1 MANTLMFEVG
11 IKRANE
17 EYNKILEEVKA
28 LAKMADKPIS
38 VKLQLEKTQ
47 DLKAFLD
54 ALEQLGSGKML
65 QPMIAKVEQ
74 LQASLVRLGMVPK
87 DINYDALEQ
96 QLNKVTAAWEKYI
109 AARKSANL
117 KGVPGLDKDA
127 AADTAFTAT
136 LKNAHSMLVAS
147 LEKSYGMSE
156 NVARATV
163 ETYRNLGS
171 TIESQLSRIGGSKA
185 GMESLAGEVT
195 ATTQKVDAL
204 VNAFSSLVTQL
215 KSLGS
220 TEGVKAVGASVAN
233 VDKETKT
240 MAEQLTAIFGSLT
253 EKKKE
258 TTDGESAL
266 AKETNIASSA
276 LKAEVDQ
283 AKAAADSMIRLSESI
298 TVAALAAK
306 NLYTIFGGNRQDVA
320 KFLELSNTMDML
332 NRKAAYILNSSN
344 DTYSGGKMGAFAEV
358 KKEMEGV
365 QAEMDALKKSASTGN
380 PILESFAEAFA
391 KLSQVLNTTSISVKE
406 GEKAL
411 KSLGEGAKKINTGG
425 VSQESYKQLGDV
437 IQQLGVKYDLT
448 ADKVKKLKEL
458 IESGNL
464 TTGNVQ
470 RKLKIDFN
478 KATDIV
484 ESINAVQ
491 KNITSNEQLTSSE
504 KKAAQGAN
512 EQSAAIQKLLSA
524 TTELTTATTNLKN
537 AIGSW
542 GQDKGTIATMIAQFD
557 TLRAKITDVV
567 AQWEK
572 LAMVKVTG
580 VQNVQTPAIS
590 VDLSGIEPAIKT
602 LNEAVAQ
609 LKKSMDLLWEST
621 NRMETSMKAIITPE
635 AFKKLESDAATAKQK
650 VDELSKSV
658 EGMKT
663 QAEKKGSETTL
674 NANLDI
680 LRNHTQKVYEALSK
694 MGTEYSKLEA
704 AGIHDEA
711 TKQRIENLRA
721 YYEWLQKVAQM
732 QETLSKPGALKADAT
747 KFNGELLMGQVTKQM
762 WSDKAVKEFAVLVD
776 EALKGKQ
783 AFDSINEAMGRIKE
797 KLLGMGTSAE
807 GGMKGVGA
815 AMETINKVGELNI
828 QTLIKEQA
836 HIERMMQTAQ
846 KSISYSEGH
855 PVAGMDKLEQIQRD
869 NMQYLQTLNRWINLI
884 LENRNNP
891 DVIRFLNTPQSLKLP
906 LPGRQDDVAMFNAH
920 YDKLKHS
927 ITDTSAAARQ
937 LVKDMTMTDANAS
950 IKQWNTTRLETGLHN
965 VNDAIQN
972 ILKSWNQASKY
983 GDTEMAK
990 SVAEQ
995 VNRLNAIKSEILRAM
1010 TDDKLLA
1017 TRHGYTSV
1025 INPDSTHTIK
1035 ESKDMAR
1042 DLTAFRKE
1050 REKSE
1055 KEYNRNVER
1064 WQESQ
1069 MKDFAKAEQEK
1080 AKAAQQAQ
1088 KDIQREI
1095 QKTEAE
1101 MRKLDSAISRGNATP
1116 GRDMTLLSD
1125 ARSKLQGQLSLLQK
1139 TTPAD
1144 LQNSKLIEKRI
1155 QDIRTLRDDTDALRK
1170 SEERLTTAQ
1179 QQANR
1184 RSDRADD
1191 KKLKDEIKSVNDAY
1205 VKYNELGAKINELI
1219 ALKNRGIAANID
1231 VTAVQNYIDYLER
1244 IRTLMKEIYSN
1255 NGRTVSNSAANFNIN
1270 SGMLA
1275 SEALHH
1281 NNVKSGDYFR
1291 KNEIAEFKRE
1301 LGDAEKRMNSAAKT
1315 SDNLVTRISKLGLV
1329 RVDFAKL
1336 GLDTTALDNAIARIH
1351 AIQQELASF
1360 ARTGSSAYGNN
1371 AKSIVQNMGLDAANK
1386 AATDAIKKL
1395 NVEQRESAHA
1405 ANHMTAEQQR
1415 LAQALNHTTESAKG
1429 QSQVLS
1435 DLKMMA
1441 TQYLSI
1447 WGAQSFLNNI
1457 IEIGGQLEMQRL
1469 SIGAILGDT
1478 AHANDLFDKIKAQAI
1493 QSPFGVVELDQMT
1506 KQLSAYGFQYN
1517 ELFDMT
1523 KRLADIS
1530 AATGTSVDRLAL
1542 ALGHVRAEAA
1552 LSGYT
1557 LRQFSM
1563 ANIPLAKKL
1572 SEQLT
1577 EVEKRFVSVAEVR
1590 KRVSKKEIGYE
1601 EVVNVLKDLTNEGG
1615 MFYNMQETISQS
1627 VKARFKNLHD
1637 ALDIMFGDIAES
1649 TSGDFLKD
1657 FAKSLTELT
1666 THWREFFAVAKNIGI
1681 AFGAYRL
1688 SLLAFNVALGKNNAA
1703 ILSNILAYK
1712 NKRAAE
1718 LQNEAMVR
1726 KLTAEELAL
1735 IQTRKKITA
1744 ANIQVALSTN
1754 AVTKGEVLKMVALR
1768 RVNLEEAKSLIRM
1781 GEFTAAEIRMALQGK
1796 ILGMNL
1802 GRTGAIIKLFGQ
1814 QVGAAA
1820 KALFLSPQAW
1830 IFALIAGMTELW
1842 QMNKEEVERAK
1853 EMSDDLFNRANEG
1866 IKNTR
1871 RMFQETDVVYKV
1883 KVGNEEV
1890 DATEQFGDI
1899 KGGKFEAPNFNDID
1913 TATAMSLMDK
1923 WERFIKEYASMPN
1936 RLINEAYKDGD
1947 EVRELADQ
1955 YENLKNKMLEV
1966 AEAQRLLKDASDA
1979 IQYAEDATNGG
1990 WLDDSLTTNINDYA
2004 KAVRGFNDS
2013 VSDLI
2018 RKHQKSVA
2026 STMDAARAD
2035 AKFEAALKKLKIAT
2049 TDYAGQV
2056 KELIKNQNQ
2065 YPTAYNKAIEA
2076 SRKLPYEEYDAMNGM
2091 FFGSGLFD
2099 SKNVS
2104 DWNRDMDSAKKTM
2117 EADISSWVDAMKQ
2130 KLSEAWN
2137 IKDFAKMTEGQK
2149 QAVVAAIAE
2158 TVSKASQGTD
2168 AIRTEVRN
2176 LMQEKFGIK
2185 IDDNTADVAARV
2197 AGLKN
2202 SLMDLTERT
2211 DWHIQV
2217 GTNFEDTYG
2226 NIKKAYKAAK
2236 SYLDSTKPLQMKL
2249 AIDVSGGMKE
2259 LGTMQRTAIV
2269 NKWRQQ
2275 NPGKDSTW
2283 LEEYLADF
2291 DDHARK
2297 LNEALD
2303 FSKKTG
2309 LSLEDEKKTKGRGA
2323 GEDKEAKRLRE
2334 IAKLYK
2340 DAYDWYK
2347 KYEKQVGEGG
2357 ALTKVQSQFQPLFDE
2372 FNKTWKT
2379 NLSLDSIPLYKK
2391 NLSELLDEA
2400 MKLYKSP
2407 KHKNSYM
2414 VSAIKELRD
2423 AISNVDYEEAQRK
2436 MDEFASKIQ
2445 IQLDNLTR
2453 SWDIFNTVREA
2464 TGDVNIA
2471 TQLSGANYDNGTNQ
2485 NLADSVR
2492 HKIEQDFEKAGGN
2505 FALDFDINLSDEEI
2519 QKLFEN
2525 TQRWGVT
2532 DVEEYEKHIKG
2543 LVDEYKK
2550 WRDLQRDVYKN
2561 DVAIF
2566 AKITGNVATYENQ
2579 LKKIDDEYDREL
2591 AALQRLLDAYNKGE
2605 KDENGN
2611 RKGITQEQYNN
2622 AQQALQGR
2630 TDWQKYQLGSEYTQY
2645 MNGAIGQ
2652 TMKLVTEAAKAIE
2665 AKLNE
2670 ALKKG
2675 AINAK
2680 TYAEQMRKIR
2690 DIKDKFR
2697 EDAFFGVQNSVTAF
2711 MNGGLKGSNDFV
2723 KDRLQALEEK
2733 QKNTGLSE
2741 EEEKELKHYQL
2752 LQEKLSKAIGGL
2764 SSFATVLSI
2773 ATGVLDGLGN
2783 ACASLANMFQALG
2796 NTGAANFW
2804 GDLSDGIKA
2813 GSSFLA
2819 PVNNITQSAM
2829 SGNIGGIVSSAISAP
2844 IDLFA
2849 APITGFAKLHD
2860 KRRERR
2866 IQELKEEVTRIANN
2880 TELILKTRARTLGYD
2895 TGQVR
2900 QSYALSYAPN
2910 TARQEAI
2917 RKEGGMWG
2925 AIMANTRWGR
2935 GFDSD
2940 AQEAMYNY
2948 YQQNS
2953 GGNGYQQQLA
2963 NLRSE
2968 REKYMR
2974 MYDEEN
2980 DKKDSS
2986 GQALEEYKA
2995 KIAELD
3001 DQIHYF
3007 AMDLAN
3013 ELWSIDLKGWA
3024 QQLSD
3029 ALANAFDNGTD
3040 MAKAYKE
3047 TVTSI
3052 IQQLGNKMMQLAII
3066 EPMFEKLQTKLFGEK
3081 QSDGTWKGGV
3091 FNIDDPQGSAKK
3103 VTDVISDWFGKNG
3116 QGQEMITAAQQFLTA
3131 FEQGINNAGLSRKNT
3146 DQKTLSSTIGEVSEE
3161 TASLLAGYVNALRQ
3175 DVAINRILLTQFITE
3190 YWSSYI
3196 DQVTSMNTHLAN
3208 IDNNV
3213 AAMSAM
3219 FRETGA
3225 LYGMIEN
3232 ISDRLDRFANG
3243 FDTITVK

>member
-1 MANTLMFEVG
+1 MQNTLMFEVG
-11 IKRANE
+11 IKRADD
-17 EYNKILEEVKA
+17 EYKKILEEVKA
-28 LAKMADKPIS
+28 LAKMADKPVSI
-38 VKLQLEKTQ
+38 KLQLERTQ
-47 DLKAFLD
+47 DLQTFLD
-54 ALEQLGSGKML
+54 ALQKLGD
-65 QPMIAKVEQ
+65 PKV
-74 LQASLVRLGMVPK
+74 
-87 DINYDALEQ
+87 LEP
-96 QLNKVTAAWEKYI
+96 LTRAV
-109 AARKSANL
+109 ANL
-117 KGVPGLDKDA
+117 KQQ
-127 AADTAFTAT
+127 
-136 LKNAHSMLVAS
+136 LVDLGKGSYSSSELSGMKQQITSVEAS
-147 LEKSYGMSE
+147 LKEAQKRFEEADRKYKSALTSMKG
-156 NVARATV
+156 N
-163 ETYRNLGS
+163 
-171 TIESQLSRIGGSKA
+171 
-185 GMESLAGEVT
+185 
-195 ATTQKVDAL
+195 DAL
-204 VNAFSSLVTQL
+204 VPKSITDDRNNASREVRELSEQLSSLN
-215 KSLGS
+215 S
-220 TEGVKAVGASVAN
+220 TYNKAAASAQN
-233 VDKETKT
+233 
-240 MAEQLTAIFGSLT
+240 MTAAG
-253 EKKKE
+253 EKV
-258 TTDGESAL
+258 
-266 AKETNIASSA
+266 ASSA
-276 LKAEVDQ
+276 NIENEA
-283 AKAAADSMIRLSESI
+283 I
-298 TVAALAAK
+298 
-306 NLYTIFGGNRQDVA
+306 
-320 KFLELSNTMDML
+320 
-332 NRKAAYILNSSN
+332 
-344 DTYSGGKMGAFAEV
+344 
-358 KKEMEGV
+358 KK
-365 QAEMDALKKSASTGN
+365 LLAST
-380 PILESFAEAFA
+380 
-391 KLSQVLNTTSISVKE
+391 Q
-406 GEKAL
+406 
-411 KSLGEGAKKINTGG
+411 
-425 VSQESYKQLGDV
+425 
-437 IQQLGVKYDLT
+437 
-448 ADKVKKLKEL
+448 
-458 IESGNL
+458 
-464 TTGNVQ
+464 
-470 RKLKIDFN
+470 
-478 KATDIV
+478 
-484 ESINAVQ
+484 
-491 KNITSNEQLTSSE
+491 
-504 KKAAQGAN
+504 
-512 EQSAAIQKLLSA
+512 
-524 TTELTTATTNLKN
+524 ELTTITTNLKS

-557 TLRAKITDVV
+557 TLRTKITEVV

-580 VQNVQTPAIS
+580 VQNVQVPS
-590 VDLSGIEPAIKT
+590 VNIDMSSIEPTIKT
-602 LNEAVAQ
+602 LNEAVVQ

-621 NRMETSMKAIITPE
+621 NRMETSMKSIITPE
-635 AFKKLESDAATAKQK
+635 AFKKIENDAATAKQT
-650 VDELSKSV
+650 VDNLAKSV

-680 LRNHTQKVYEALSK
+680 LKNHTQKVYEALSK
-694 MGTEYSKLEA
+694 MGAEYSKLEA
-704 AGIHDEA
+704 AGIHDDG

-721 YYEWLQKVAQM
+721 YYEWLQKVATM

-762 WSDKAVKEFAVLVD
+762 WSANAVKEFSGMVD
-776 EALKGKQ
+776 ELLKGKQ
-783 AFDSINEAMGRIKE
+783 AAESLNEAMGRIKE
-797 KLLGMGTSAE
+797 KLLGMGSSAE

-815 AMETINKVGELNI
+815 AMESINKVGELNI

-836 HIERMMQTAQ
+836 HVERLMQTAQ
-846 KSISYSEGH
+846 KSISFSEGH

-869 NMQYLQTLNRWINLI
+869 NMRYLETLNRWITLI

-927 ITDTSAAARQ
+927 IVDTSSAARQ

-972 ILKSWNQASKY
+972 IIKSWNLASKY
-983 GDTEMAK
+983 SDTEMAK

-1042 DLTAFRKE
+1042 DLNAFRKE

-1069 MKDFAKAEQEK
+1069 MKGFAKAEQEK

-1088 KDIQREI
+1088 KDIQKEI
-1095 QKTEAE
+1095 QKTEDQ
-1101 MRKLDSAISRGNATP
+1101 MRKLDAAITRGNTTP
-1116 GRDMTLLSD
+1116 GRNMTLLSD

-1155 QDIRTLRDDTDALRK
+1155 QDIRTLRNDTDALRK

-1179 QQANR
+1179 QQANK

-1219 ALKNRGIAANID
+1219 SLKNRGITAQVD

-1244 IRTLMKEIYSN
+1244 IRTLMKEIFTNS
-1255 NGRTVSNSAANFNIN
+1255 GRTVSSSASNFNIN
-1270 SGMLA
+1270 AGMLA
-1275 SEALHH
+1275 SDALRQT
-1281 NNVKSGDYFR
+1281 NVRSGEFFR
-1291 KNEIAEFKRE
+1291 KQELSEFKKE
-1301 LGDAEKRMNSAAKT
+1301 LGDAEKRMNSAANT

-1329 RVDFAKL
+1329 RVDFAKA
-1336 GLDTTALDNAIARIH
+1336 GLDTTALDNAIAKIH
-1351 AIQQELASF
+1351 AIQQELANF
-1360 ARTGSSAYGNN
+1360 ARTGYSSQGNS
-1371 AKSIVQNMGLDAANK
+1371 AKAIIQSMGLDAANK
-1386 AATDAIKKL
+1386 AAADAIKKL
-1395 NVEQRESAHA
+1395 NVEQRESALA
-1405 ANHMTAEQQR
+1405 ANQMTAEQQR

-1435 DLKMMA
+1435 DLKTMA
-1441 TQYLSI
+1441 MQYLSV

-1542 ALGHVRAEAA
+1542 ALGHVRSEAA

-1563 ANIPLAKKL
+1563 ANIPMAKKL

-1590 KRVSKKEIGYE
+1590 KRVSKKEIGYD

-1657 FAKSLTELT
+1657 FAKTLTELT

-1735 IQTRKKITA
+1735 IKTRKLITA

-1768 RVNLEEAKSLIRM
+1768 RVSLEEAKSLIRM

-1871 RMFQETDVVYKV
+1871 RMFEETDVVYKV

-1890 DATEQFGDI
+1890 DATDQFGDI
-1899 KGGKFEAPNFNDID
+1899 KGGKFETPDFNNID

-1923 WERFIKEYASMPN
+1923 WERYIKEYASMPN
-1936 RLINEAYKDGD
+1936 RLINEAYKDGE

-1966 AEAQRLLKDASDA
+1966 AEAQHLLKDASDA
-1979 IQYAEDATNGG
+1979 IQYAENSTNSG
-1990 WLDDSLTTNINDYA
+1990 WFDDSLTTNINDYA

-2035 AKFEAALKKLKIAT
+2035 AKFEASLKKLNIAT

-2056 KELIKNQNQ
+2056 KELVKNQSK
-2065 YPTAYNKAIEA
+2065 YPDAYSKALGSI
-2076 SRKLPYEEYDAMNGM
+2076 SDLPYKEYEAMNGM
-2091 FFGSGLFD
+2091 FFGSGLFS

-2104 DWNRDMDSAKKTM
+2104 DWNRDMESAKKTM
-2117 EADISSWVDAMKQ
+2117 EADIASWVDSMKQ
-2130 KLSEAWN
+2130 KLREAWN
-2137 IKDFAKMTEGQK
+2137 IKDFSKMTEGQK
-2149 QAVVAAIAE
+2149 QAVVTAIAE

-2176 LMQEKFGIK
+2176 LMQEKFGIT

-2202 SLMDLTERT
+2202 SLQDLTERT

-2217 GTNFEDTYG
+2217 GTDFESTYS

-2249 AIDVSGGMKE
+2249 QIDTTGGMKE
-2259 LGTMQRTAIV
+2259 LGAMRRTAIV
-2269 NKWRQQ
+2269 NDWRQK

-2297 LNEALD
+2297 INEALD

-2309 LSLEDEKKTKGRGA
+2309 LSLEDEKKTRSRSRGA

-2340 DAYDWYK
+2340 DAYDWYT

-2379 NLSLDSIPLYKK
+2379 NLSLDTIPLYKK

-2436 MDEFASKIQ
+2436 MDEYASKVQ
-2445 IQLDNLTR
+2445 IELDGLTR
-2453 SWDIFNTVREA
+2453 AWDVFNNVREA
-2464 TGDVNIA
+2464 TGNIDLA
-2471 TQLSGANYDNGTNQ
+2471 VQLSGADYQAGQTR
-2485 NLADSVR
+2485 NLADALR
-2492 HKIEQDFEKAGGN
+2492 KKIEQDFASAN
-2505 FALDFDINLSDEEI
+2505 AVAIPFDINMSDKDIENKIKAAIPKESEE
-2519 QKLFEN
+2519 
-2525 TQRWGVT
+2525 R
-2532 DVEEYEKHIKG
+2532 IKG
-2543 LVDEYKK
+2543 IVEEYKK
-2550 WRDLQRDVYKN
+2550 WRDLQRDVFNDAINNYAKILGSLVNHKSQIEKIEDEYKN
-2561 DVAIF
+2561 EV
-2566 AKITGNVATYENQ
+2566 EL
-2579 LKKIDDEYDREL
+2579 LKT
-2591 AALQRLLDAYNKGE
+2591 LLDSGK
-2605 KDENGN
+2605 
-2611 RKGITQEQYNN
+2611 ITQEQYDEAVGIVRGNADSKEWQASTSYINLMNN
-2622 AQQALQGR
+2622 SLSMTRSEIETAANMQRDYLNKELERGAIDAQKYVEEMSKLQNLEREWSDKGFLGLHGGVGAFLSGGNDGLLNYYQTRAKEARTAYANADDKNSPEAQGKKKEAEHYEGLYKSLVKLTDGTKKVFTAFQTLQGGIDLVANLFSSLGMKGAA
-2630 TDWQKYQLGSEYTQY
+2630 TFMSDVSGVLGSGLQ
-2645 MNGAIGQ
+2645 GASSLSALGPWG
-2652 TMKLVTEAAKAIE
+2652 MAA
-2665 AKLNE
+2665 
-2670 ALKKG
+2670 G
-2675 AINAK
+2675 A
-2680 TYAEQMRKIR
+2680 
-2690 DIKDKFR
+2690 
-2697 EDAFFGVQNSVTAF
+2697 GLGLL
-2711 MNGGLKGSNDFV
+2711 GGLFG
-2723 KDRLQALEEK
+2723 
-2733 QKNTGLSE
+2733 
-2741 EEEKELKHYQL
+2741 
-2752 LQEKLSKAIGGL
+2752 
-2764 SSFATVLSI
+2764 
-2773 ATGVLDGLGN
+2773 
-2783 ACASLANMFQALG
+2783 
-2796 NTGAANFW
+2796 
-2804 GDLSDGIKA
+2804 
-2813 GSSFLA
+2813 
-2819 PVNNITQSAM
+2819 
-2829 SGNIGGIVSSAISAP
+2829 
-2844 IDLFA
+2844 
-2849 APITGFAKLHD
+2849 LHD
-2860 KRRERR
+2860 KALQREIERLR
-2866 IQELKEEVTRIANN
+2866 EDVQKIENN
-2880 TELILKTRARTLGYD
+2880 TDLIVKARERTLGYD
-2895 TGQVR
+2895 NGDLR
-2900 QSYALSYAPN
+2900 SSYAQQYAPN
-2910 TARQEAI
+2910 EARRQKLLASEEWFY
-2917 RKEGGMWG
+2917 KTL
-2925 AIMANTRWGR
+2925 ANTTWGQ

-2940 AQEAMYNY
+2940 AQKAMYEY
-2948 YQQNS
+2948 YQRNS
-2953 GGNGYQQQLA
+2953 SGTGYQQQLA
-2963 NLRSE
+2963 NLKAE
-2968 REKYMR
+2968 REDYMR
-2974 MYDEEN
+2974 MYDAEN

-2986 GQALEEYKA
+2986 GEALEEYRK
-2995 KIAELD
+2995 KIAEID

-3007 AMDLAN
+3007 AIDLAN
-3013 ELWSIDLKGWA
+3013 ELWNIDLKSWA

-3029 ALANAFDNGTD
+3029 ALATAFENGTD

-3047 TVTSI
+3047 AVTSI
-3052 IQQLGNKMMQLAII
+3052 LQSLASKMMQLAII
-3066 EPMFEKLQTKLFGEK
+3066 EPMMDRLQTKLFGIK
-3081 QSDGTWKGGV
+3081 DANGNWSGGV
-3091 FNIDDPQGSAKK
+3091 FNLDDPSGSAKK
-3103 VTDVISDWFGKNG
+3103 VTDAISDFFGTNG
-3116 QGQEMITAAQQFLTA
+3116 EGQKTITAAQQFLTA
-3131 FEQGINNAGLSRKNT
+3131 FEKGINNAGLSIFNK

-3161 TASLLAGYVNALRQ
+3161 TASLLAGYVNTLRQ

-3190 YWSSYI
+3190 YWSSYVE
-3196 DQVTSMNTHLAN
+3196 QVTSMNTHLAN

-3213 AAMSAM
+3213 AAMAAM
-3219 FRETGA
+3219 FSETGS
-3225 LYGMIEN
+3225 LYAMIEN
-3232 ISDRLDRFANG
+3232 ISDRLDRFATG
-3243 FDTITVK
+3243 FDKITVQ